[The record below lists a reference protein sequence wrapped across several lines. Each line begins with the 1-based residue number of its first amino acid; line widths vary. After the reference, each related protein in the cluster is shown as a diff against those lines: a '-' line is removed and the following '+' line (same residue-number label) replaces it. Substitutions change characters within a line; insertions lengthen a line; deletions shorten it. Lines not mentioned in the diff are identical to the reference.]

1 MKNQSLMKENISAG
15 LIHMSR
21 LTKENWVIRK
31 VGKIKKIRNMSIM
44 GNIHSWNATKR
55 LLFPLIFCLNRNV
68 YGRDYFNIAPKDQ
81 LLRKISGKRTVKI
94 KTLESELRC
103 SAEGWKISGTQTDE
117 RTEF

>member
-1 MKNQSLMKENISAG
+1 
-15 LIHMSR
+15 
-21 LTKENWVIRK
+21 
-31 VGKIKKIRNMSIM
+31 MSIM
-44 GNIHSWNATKR
+44 GNIHNWNATKR

-68 YGRDYFNIAPKDQ
+68 YGRDCLNTAPKDQ

-117 RTEF
+117 QTEF

>member
-1 MKNQSLMKENISAG
+1 
-15 LIHMSR
+15 MSR
-21 LTKENWVIRK
+21 LIKEDWVIRK
-31 VGKIKKIRNMSIM
+31 LGNIKNRRNMSIM

-68 YGRDYFNIAPKDQ
+68 YGRDYFSIAPKDQ